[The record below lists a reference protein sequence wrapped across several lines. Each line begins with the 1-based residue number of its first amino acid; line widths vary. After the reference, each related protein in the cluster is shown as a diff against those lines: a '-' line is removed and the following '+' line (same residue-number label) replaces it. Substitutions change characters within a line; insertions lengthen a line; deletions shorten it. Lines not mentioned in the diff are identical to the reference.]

1 MIAPSINDKIFS
13 NYAIHNIEFYYD
25 HLGDVAA
32 TAESLDMSSS
42 NLPVTVGVII
52 GTCVVLTVGVVVF
65 IFILRYVK
73 HQSSLQL

>member
-1 MIAPSINDKIFS
+1 MPYRINDKLLS
-13 NYAIHNIEFYYD
+13 HYAKYNMEFYYD
-25 HLGDVAA
+25 HLGDGAA
-32 TAESLDMSSS
+32 TAESLYMSSS

-73 HQSSLQL
+73 HPSSLQL